1 MLTDAYN
8 FQPISS
14 GISAITRARISASLT
29 GRTHTQQ
36 TKALMS
42 QLRTGAGNPYHGR
55 SLDKKTLDAAVLATA
70 TPIYAYDVDTFTLVN
85 GVPFQSI
92 RETAKHLPIGAST
105 LPLKLN
111 TNKPF
116 KGYFYYSTPQASRG

>member
-14 GISAITRARISASLT
+14 GISDMTRARISASLI
-29 GRTHTQQ
+29 GRTHTKE

-42 QLRTGAGNPYHGR
+42 RLRTGAGNPYHGR

-85 GVPFQSI
+85 GIPFQSI
-92 RETAKHLPIGAST
+92 RETSKHLPIGAST
-105 LPLKLN
+105 LPLKLD

-116 KGYFYYSTPQASRG
+116 KGYFYYTTPQTNRG

>member
-85 GVPFQSI
+85 
-92 RETAKHLPIGAST
+92 EYH
-105 LPLKLN
+105 
-111 TNKPF
+111 
-116 KGYFYYSTPQASRG
+116 SRVYVRQRNIYLSVLLHYL